1 MPHLK
6 AEYMKT
12 QEEFEQVTAEQVA
25 AGSNRDAAY
34 EESATA
40 GRTPPSQHLTSIS
53 LLQSG

>member
-6 AEYMKT
+6 AEYMET

-53 LLQSG
+53 LLQPG